1 MDAKDDKLVFS
12 AGKGAIPEPKKKD
25 TIARDTELI
34 LKDFGLS
41 NTGFQK
47 D

>member
-1 MDAKDDKLVFS
+1 MDAKGKELVFS

-41 NTGFQK
+41 NTGIEK
-47 D
+47 L